1 MATNEEQLRKY
12 YNAAQGNNL
21 RQIDSAFGVTPNGA
35 GGSSSNGQW
44 TAYDGNKM
52 IRNNP
57 NSNSFTTLPAN
68 QGKPVATGA
77 GAPDNAAYR
86 PYGGNAPAQGNV
98 QTLQIYPDQMG
109 SGTSAATP
117 STQSWTPYDGNKMYQ
132 GGQGTNSA
140 QGGFDSAF
148 GVGPSGSSGTKYP
161 DSSLDSDMNYN
172 GNKRFWLDKMYHG
185 GEENKKG
192 TDSGFDSGFGYPGN
206 WTKPARPGNNGQWGG
221 DTIDPG
227 FSYPTWPGSGNNN
240 IPTLPSNPT
249 GKPTEGDTTGG
260 STGTGSTGTGSG
272 TSGSTTPVRR
282 TLMEMYDD
290 YLNQLGGYTTPSAK
304 DQSDLVREMYEANLA
319 ANKSQLESDYNQ
331 NLSDLES
338 EASKIGSTYYEQ
350 QRQAQAE
357 SDRNRQSFQEYANA
371 RGLNSGTGG
380 QAELARQ
387 NQLSA
392 NLNTLRQSEAEKR
405 AEVERQRVLLG
416 QQYQNAIQKA
426 QADNDLA
433 KAKALYEE
441 AVRVDESLASAA
453 KADADRALQ
462 IFNILN
468 NTALSA
474 ANAYASQESPDLSL
488 YGKLLGISG
497 LGGGIS
503 GSSTEELENM
513 YNKAQQIR
521 SSGGYYVSNG
531 SGGTTF
537 KKATSGDIEWA
548 EYYIDIINAAGG
560 INNVQ
565 DYLAMN
571 YKSYGIPYQTVSRT
585 TASMA
590 EKAKG
595 YSTNKYTIGSEKGK
609 DIANSLGVGNTYQA
623 SDGSVWR
630 KSSNGKIYVTKD
642 GVEMEAQI
650 K

>member
-77 GAPDNAAYR
+77 GASDNAAYR

-98 QTLQIYPDQMG
+98 QTLQIYPDQM
-109 SGTSAATP
+109 SGGESAATP
-117 STQSWTPYDGNKMYQ
+117 STQRWTPYDGNKMYQ
-132 GGQGTNSA
+132 GGQGTNPA

-192 TDSGFDSGFGYPGN
+192 TDGGFDSGFGYPGN

-338 EASKIGSTYYEQ
+338 EASTIGSTYYEQ

-453 KADADRALQ
+453 QADADRALQ

-474 ANAYASQESPDLSL
+474 ANAYASQENPDLSL

-497 LGGGIS
+497 LGGIS

-521 SSGGYYVSNG
+521 SSGGYYVKS
-531 SGGTTF
+531 SMGGTTF
-537 KKATSGDIEWA
+537 KKATSDDIEWA
-548 EYYIDIINAAGG
+548 EYYIDIINKAGG

-585 TASMA
+585 SASMA